1 MTASS
6 PPPSH
11 EENYY
16 RKLNMFKQKTA
27 AVVKDPNSA
36 VMDGPDKEGKEGDD
50 NGVYGADDPPPISSP
65 AAISEEECFPMIL
78 STESTNSREERS
90 QFQVPT
96 KFHR

>member
-36 VMDGPDKEGKEGDD
+36 VMDGPDKEGKEGDNND
-50 NGVYGADDPPPISSP
+50 NGAGGANDPPPISSP

-78 STESTNSREERS
+78 STESTIFREERS
-90 QFQVPT
+90 
-96 KFHR
+96 

>member
-36 VMDGPDKEGKEGDD
+36 VIDGPNKEGKEGDD
-50 NGVYGADDPPPISSP
+50 NSADGAEDPPPISSL

-78 STESTNSREERS
+78 STESTNSREECS
-90 QFQVPT
+90 QLQVPT